1 MKNASSKELYAISA
15 LVVIFLVVG
24 VKSGYEFI
32 SSLNPIINLPKIA
45 FAGFISFAIVGGIM
59 TIGRNAGIWFGKLG
73 GSILYAVVL
82 FIVGLILF

>member
-15 LVVIFLVVG
+15 IVIILLIFG
-24 VKSGYEFI
+24 VKSGFEFI
-32 SSLNPIINLPKIA
+32 SSLNPFINLPKIA

-59 TIGRNAGIWFGKLG
+59 TIGRSAGIWFGKLG

-82 FIVGLILF
+82 FIVGFILF